1 MQTIP
6 INQQMPKFRHSGRLD
21 HSDQLDV
28 WLVPSQCLLPDWL
41 GMRFNKKITLSAFR
55 ADCKA

>member
-6 INQQMPKFRHSGRLD
+6 INQQMPKFRRSGHLD
-21 HSDQLDV
+21 HSDV

-41 GMRFNKKITLSAFR
+41 GMRFNKKNHIECFQS
-55 ADCKA
+55 